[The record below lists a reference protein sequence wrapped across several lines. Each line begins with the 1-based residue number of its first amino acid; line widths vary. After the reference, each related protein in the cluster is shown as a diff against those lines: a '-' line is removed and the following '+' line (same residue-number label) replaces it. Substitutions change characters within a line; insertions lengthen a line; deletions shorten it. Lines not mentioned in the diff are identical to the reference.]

1 LPGRWSAFGG
11 LHKFSTPRRAT
22 KKDALPIV
30 EKDVDRWMKAHKT
43 GQPAVFP
50 GSCMHNNKDPRVFSG
65 TVFLSLQ
72 P

>member
-1 LPGRWSAFGG
+1 VVCLWRAAQIFY
-11 LHKFSTPRRAT
+11 TPAGNKT
-22 KKDALPIV
+22 DALPIV

-50 GSCMHNNKDPRVFSG
+50 DSCMHNNKYPSVFSG